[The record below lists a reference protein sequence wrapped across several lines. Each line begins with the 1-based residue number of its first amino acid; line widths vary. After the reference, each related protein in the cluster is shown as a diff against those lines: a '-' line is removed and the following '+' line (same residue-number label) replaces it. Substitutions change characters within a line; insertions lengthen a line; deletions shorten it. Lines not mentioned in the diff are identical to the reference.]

1 MNPRKVLLVDDD
13 KEICKDLEKRLSD
26 TGYKV
31 FAAHSR
37 AAANSLMEGQAFDLA
52 ILDIMLPDGNGFLIY
67 RDLKKM
73 FPQLYCIIITGNAAL
88 DNAIEAINQGVDTYL
103 LKPFSV
109 EQFDAAL
116 LQANKILK
124 LREDN
129 QRLQE
134 ENVATRQF
142 FENLL
147 NSAGEAVFVVN
158 LDFDIQ
164 YCNIAAQKLLNSDKD
179 LLINH
184 NLQFHIEDGYK
195 VLNHIYQ
202 QLMIG
207 KKLGGYRIN
216 LLTENEEKYEVN
228 LSADFLHNQQDRIE
242 GIIITMEITSLQ
254 NELFNRILRKEKFV
268 TLTNLANALAHEIR
282 NPINILYGRMQL
294 LQNEIDDPK
303 YQKTFSTINR
313 QVDRISDIIKLLE
326 KFNINRDDTIPETF
340 SFIDFFDDF
349 VHEYSARNPQSKFR
363 FHSHE
368 IDFDVNVE
376 ASKSQFDDAFA
387 YLLTAIGEISA
398 SPFKMEISYNVAKSF
413 TAKPMLAMRLEFDHS
428 IMLDNILEPFTLLT
442 QHDNQSSLGLAIM
455 HTIFANYGIKL
466 SQELLAHN
474 NSALMLQLPITEVIE
489 MSSGESK
496 KINDSEIKA

>member
-26 TGYKV
+26 AGYKV
-31 FAAHSR
+31 FVAHSR
-37 AAANSLMEGQAFDLA
+37 AEANALMEQQTFDLA

-67 RDLKKM
+67 QDLKSRL
-73 FPQLYCIIITGNAAL
+73 PQLYCMIITGNAAL

-116 LQANKILK
+116 QQANKILK

-147 NSAGEAVFVVN
+147 NSTGEAVFVVN

-164 YCNIAAQKLLNSDKD
+164 YCNLAAQRLLNSDKD
-179 LLINH
+179 LLLNN

-202 QLMIG
+202 KLMVG

-228 LSADFLHNQQDRIE
+228 LSADFLNNQQDRIE

-349 VHEYSARNPQSKFR
+349 IREYLAKNPQSKFR

-368 IDFDVNVE
+368 NDFDVNAE
-376 ASKSQFDDAFA
+376 ASKAQFEDAFS
-387 YLLTAIGEISA
+387 YLFTAIDEISA
-398 SPFKMEISYNVAKSF
+398 SPLKVEIFYNVGKSF
-413 TAKPMLAMRLEFDHS
+413 TAKPKLTMRLEFNQA
-428 IMLDNILEPFTLLT
+428 ITLDNILEPFTLLS

-466 SQELLAHN
+466 SRELLGDN
-474 NSALMLQLPITEVIE
+474 NSALIFQLPITEIIE
-489 MSSGESK
+489 TTEDESK
-496 KINDSEIKA
+496 KINESKIKA

>member
-13 KEICKDLEKRLSD
+13 KEICADLEKRLSSA
-26 TGYKV
+26 GYKV
-31 FAAHSR
+31 FSAHSR
-37 AAANSLMEGQAFDLA
+37 DGANNLMQQQTFDLA

-67 RDLKKM
+67 QDLKSR

-88 DNAIEAINQGVDTYL
+88 DNAVEAINQGVDTYL

-116 LQANKILK
+116 QQANKILK

-129 QRLQE
+129 QRLHE
-134 ENVATRQF
+134 ENIATRQF

-147 NSAGEAVFVVN
+147 NSTGEAVFVVN

-164 YCNIAAQKLLNSDKD
+164 YCNSAAQKLLNSDKD
-179 LLINH
+179 LLLNH

-202 QLMIG
+202 QLMVG

-216 LLTENEEKYEVN
+216 LLTENEEKHEVN
-228 LSADFLHNQQDRIE
+228 LSADFLYNQQDRIE

-294 LQNEIDDPK
+294 LRNEIDDQK

-340 SFIDFFDDF
+340 SFIDFFEDF
-349 VHEYSARNPQSKFR
+349 IREYLDRNPQSKLH
-363 FHSHE
+363 FHSKGHE
-368 IDFDVNVE
+368 IDVNVE
-376 ASKSQFDDAFA
+376 ASKVQFGDAFM
-387 YLLTAIGEISA
+387 YLFTSINEIA
-398 SPFKMEISYNVAKSF
+398 ALPLKVEIFCSVTKSVF
-413 TAKPMLAMRLEFDHS
+413 RMRLEFS
-428 IMLDNILEPFTLLT
+428 QPIALDNILEPFTLLSL
-442 QHDNQSSLGLAIM
+442 QDNQSSLGLAIM

-466 SQELLAHN
+466 SQDFLDDN
-474 NSALMLQLPITEVIE
+474 SSALLFQLPIIEVIE
-489 MSSGESK
+489 MSKNNSK
-496 KINDSEIKA
+496 KHSKIKA